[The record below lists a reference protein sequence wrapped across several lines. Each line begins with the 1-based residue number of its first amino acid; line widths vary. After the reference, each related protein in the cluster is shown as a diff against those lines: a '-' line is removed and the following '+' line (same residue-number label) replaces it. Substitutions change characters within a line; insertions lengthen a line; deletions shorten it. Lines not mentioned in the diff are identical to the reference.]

1 MDYISDNY
9 YIELKFTNAVLEM
22 MKITK
27 KTVITGGEYPNLE
40 GLLDAYL
47 GIKIMPAIASRQ
59 LLMKV
64 THHWCLSCGR
74 QAGAH

>member
-9 YIELKFTNAVLEM
+9 HIELKFTNAVLEM

-27 KTVITGGEYPNLE
+27 KAVITGGEYPNPD

-47 GIKIMPAIASRQ
+47 GIKIMPPIA
-59 LLMKV
+59 
-64 THHWCLSCGR
+64 
-74 QAGAH
+74 